1 MKNIASLVL
10 NYSTLLGGG
19 RSSRVNGRTL
29 RVRNCKALA
38 LCALLLF
45 AVSCKKDSK
54 DEPSPAPQSITGN
67 VSTPSWAVSD
77 DYDMTSSMT
86 VIASVDL
93 SLTYADQVQSTGWT
107 VEEDDLLAAFDGN
120 QCIGL
125 RDGSVQRFGSDA
137 QVLLGEAQEPLRA
150 QGCLPLPQRQMPWHR
165 RRTLHPGLCLRSVT
179 AGFVCIFLIF
189 LQRIIN
195 LIPTKAH

>member
-1 MKNIASLVL
+1 MRNIASLVL

-54 DEPSPAPQSITGN
+54 DEPSPAPGTQSITGN

-120 QCIGL
+120 QCIGMAKP
-125 RDGSVQRFGSDA
+125 S
-137 QVLLGEAQEPLRA
+137 E
-150 QGCLPLPQRQMPWHR
+150 
-165 RRTLHPGLCLRSVT
+165 GLFYLYVT
-179 AGFVCIFLIF
+179 APSNGSEVTLKYYSAKLKSIFRSEQTLVY
-189 LQRIIN
+189 RNDGTEGTVANPYTPSWIIN
-195 LIPTKAH
+195 K

>member
-1 MKNIASLVL
+1 MRNIASLVL

-45 AVSCKKDSK
+45 AVSCNKDSK
-54 DEPSPAPQSITGN
+54 DEPSPAPGTQSI
-67 VSTPSWAVSD
+67 
-77 DYDMTSSMT
+77 T

-120 QCIGL
+120 QCIGMEKPSKGL
-125 RDGSVQRFGSDA
+125 FYLYVTPPSNGSEVTLMYYSAKLKNLFTASTTLTYGNDAIIGSVSA
-137 QVLLGEAQEPLRA
+137 PYA
-150 QGCLPLPQRQMPWHR
+150 PQWK
-165 RRTLHPGLCLRSVT
+165 V
-179 AGFVCIFLIF
+179 A
-189 LQRIIN
+189 N
-195 LIPTKAH
+195 

>member
-1 MKNIASLVL
+1 MRNIASLVL

-54 DEPSPAPQSITGN
+54 DEPSPAPGTQSITGN

-120 QCIGL
+120 QCIGMAKP
-125 RDGSVQRFGSDA
+125 S
-137 QVLLGEAQEPLRA
+137 E
-150 QGCLPLPQRQMPWHR
+150 
-165 RRTLHPGLCLRSVT
+165 GLFYLYVT
-179 AGFVCIFLIF
+179 APSNGSEVTLKYYSAKLKNLFEHKDAFPYLNDKCLGTVAEPYIPAFVCA
-189 LQRIIN
+189 
-195 LIPTKAH
+195 P

>member
-1 MKNIASLVL
+1 MRNIASLVL

-45 AVSCKKDSK
+45 VVSCKKDSK

-93 SLTYADQVQSTGWT
+93 SLNYADQVQSTGWT

-120 QCIGL
+120 QCIGMAKP
-125 RDGSVQRFGSDA
+125 S
-137 QVLLGEAQEPLRA
+137 E
-150 QGCLPLPQRQMPWHR
+150 
-165 RRTLHPGLCLRSVT
+165 GLFYLYVT
-179 AGFVCIFLIF
+179 APSNGSEVTLKYYSAKLKNLFEHKDAFPYLNDKCLGTVAEPYIPAFVCA
-189 LQRIIN
+189 
-195 LIPTKAH
+195 P

>member
-1 MKNIASLVL
+1 MKSIASLVL
-10 NYSTLLGGG
+10 NCSTLLGGD

-54 DEPSPAPQSITGN
+54 DEPSPAPGTQSITGN

-107 VEEDDLLAAFDGN
+107 VEEDDLLAALDGN
-120 QCIGL
+120 QCIGMAKPSEGL
-125 RDGSVQRFGSDA
+125 FYLYVTAPSNGSEVTLKYYSAKLKNLFTASTTLTYGNDAIIGSVSA
-137 QVLLGEAQEPLRA
+137 PYA
-150 QGCLPLPQRQMPWHR
+150 PQWK
-165 RRTLHPGLCLRSVT
+165 V
-179 AGFVCIFLIF
+179 A
-189 LQRIIN
+189 N
-195 LIPTKAH
+195 

>member
-1 MKNIASLVL
+1 MRNIASLVL

-29 RVRNCKALA
+29 RVRNGKALA

-54 DEPSPAPQSITGN
+54 D
-67 VSTPSWAVSD
+67 SD

-120 QCIGL
+120 QCIGIAKPSEGL
-125 RDGSVQRFGSDA
+125 FYLYVTAPSNGSEVTLKYYSAKLKNLFTASTTLTYGNDAIIGSVSA
-137 QVLLGEAQEPLRA
+137 PYA
-150 QGCLPLPQRQMPWHR
+150 PQWK
-165 RRTLHPGLCLRSVT
+165 V
-179 AGFVCIFLIF
+179 A
-189 LQRIIN
+189 N
-195 LIPTKAH
+195 

>member
-1 MKNIASLVL
+1 MRNIASLVL

-54 DEPSPAPQSITGN
+54 DEPSPAPGTQSITGN

-120 QCIGL
+120 QCIGMEKPSKGL
-125 RDGSVQRFGSDA
+125 FYLYVTPPSNGSEVTLMYYSAKLKNLFTASTTLTYGNDAIIGSVSA
-137 QVLLGEAQEPLRA
+137 PYA
-150 QGCLPLPQRQMPWHR
+150 PQWK
-165 RRTLHPGLCLRSVT
+165 V
-179 AGFVCIFLIF
+179 A
-189 LQRIIN
+189 N
-195 LIPTKAH
+195 

>member
-10 NYSTLLGGG
+10 NYSTLLGGD

-107 VEEDDLLAAFDGN
+107 VEAFDGN
-120 QCIGL
+120 QCIGMAKP
-125 RDGSVQRFGSDA
+125 S
-137 QVLLGEAQEPLRA
+137 E
-150 QGCLPLPQRQMPWHR
+150 
-165 RRTLHPGLCLRSVT
+165 GLFYLYVT
-179 AGFVCIFLIF
+179 APSNGSEVTLKYYSAKLKNLFEHKDAFPYLNDKCLGTVAEPYIPAFVCA
-189 LQRIIN
+189 
-195 LIPTKAH
+195 P